1 MQTKE
6 FLQHVWS
13 DQGYYC
19 IVGKDQQ
26 NIVTPK
32 FIDSIDEAIKVI
44 DRFLEDKQDV
54 YLHALRGQKNTER

>member
-32 FIDSIDEAIKVI
+32 FIDSIDDAIKVI

-54 YLHALRGQKNTER
+54 YFACSTLNPCHN